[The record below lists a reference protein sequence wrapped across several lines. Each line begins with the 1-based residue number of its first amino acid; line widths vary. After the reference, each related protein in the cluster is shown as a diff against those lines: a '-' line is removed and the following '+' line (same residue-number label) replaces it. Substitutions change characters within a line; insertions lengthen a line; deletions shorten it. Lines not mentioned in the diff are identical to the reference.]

1 MYNISFL
8 CLAQITH
15 DTFSVRSMII
25 HGFLKNHLCY
35 YVHFQRQEKL
45 DFFLFSFT
53 AEFPSLPLIKG
64 QGWLET
70 VAMHGCLVIAGRVDI
85 KPACQTVDRHSGQH
99 SGSGAQRRTEWHP
112 DGGGTIWMPLWWW
125 YVRGLPST
133 VSQPGM
139 CVCVRHK
146 NKMQNV
152 YMRSWYYGKI
162 GHW

>member
-99 SGSGAQRRTEWHP
+99 SGSGAQMVVVPSGCHS
-112 DGGGTIWMPLWWW
+112 DGGMYVDCPLR
-125 YVRGLPST
+125 YPN
-133 VSQPGM
+133 PA
-139 CVCVRHK
+139 CVCVCET
-146 NKMQNV
+146 
-152 YMRSWYYGKI
+152 
-162 GHW
+162 